1 MANETQAQIGYG
13 TLLQLGND
21 ASPQVFTTI
30 AEVKSINGFGFSA
43 DELEATH
50 MLSPGGYKEFVA
62 GMKMGDTATIV
73 MNCIRENVIQTKVVW
88 DAGLVR
94 DFQLN
99 LPSTLPDYDFSM
111 VPLAWHLLNVQPN
124 GILEVEVQGRITG
137 AITGS

>member
-1 MANETQAQIGYG
+1 
-13 TLLQLGND
+13 LFQLGND

-62 GMKMGDTATIV
+62 GMKMGDTMTFVLNMTRA
-73 MNCIRENVIQTKVVW
+73 NSIQTKVVW

-99 LPSTLPDYDFSM
+99 CPSTLPDYDFAM

-124 GILEVEVQGRITG
+124 GILEVECQGRITG